1 MKQIHEKSKA
11 TPVLAETEVLVVG
24 SGPAG
29 LAAAVSA
36 ARQDVRTMLVE
47 RYGCFGGVITQ
58 VGVGGIAW
66 YRYDGTIDVEGIGIE
81 FERRAAAMGGSQRRP
96 YSDGE
101 QLDADLFKVVADQ
114 LVLESGIVPL
124 LHCLAV
130 DVIMEGDSIKGII
143 TESKSGRQAILAER
157 VIDATGD
164 ADIAYRAGAP
174 CRKTSKEEMMG
185 VTVIF
190 SCSGVDRRRFLDYVE
205 ENPATYADWGKNW
218 AIETTGKEN
227 DLYTAYLEE
236 PFNKARREGL
246 IPPDLLSIGGTW
258 STITDAGEATSL
270 NMIYMFGY
278 DSSDVW
284 DLTRAEMEGRR
295 QAMLAIEALR
305 LYQPGF
311 EKAKLRNFGM
321 TLGVRESRNIVG
333 SYTMTGQDVRN
344 QARFED
350 SIGIFPEFLDG
361 HGLLIL
367 PTTGRYFQIPYGIIV
382 PQGVDNLLVVGRC
395 VATDK
400 IAHTALRNM
409 MCCTVTGQAAG
420 VAAAVSI
427 KDRVKSSGVN
437 IQRLQSALKKQG
449 VRLE

>member
-1 MKQIHEKSKA
+1 
-11 TPVLAETEVLVVG
+11 
-24 SGPAG
+24 
-29 LAAAVSA
+29 
-36 ARQDVRTMLVE
+36 
-47 RYGCFGGVITQ
+47 
-58 VGVGGIAW
+58 
-66 YRYDGTIDVEGIGIE
+66 
-81 FERRAAAMGGSQRRP
+81 
-96 YSDGE
+96 
-101 QLDADLFKVVADQ
+101 
-114 LVLESGIVPL
+114 
-124 LHCLAV
+124 
-130 DVIMEGDSIKGII
+130 
-143 TESKSGRQAILAER
+143 
-157 VIDATGD
+157 
-164 ADIAYRAGAP
+164 
-174 CRKTSKEEMMG
+174 
-185 VTVIF
+185 
-190 SCSGVDRRRFLDYVE
+190 
-205 ENPATYADWGKNW
+205 
-218 AIETTGKEN
+218 
-227 DLYTAYLEE
+227 
-236 PFNKARREGL
+236 
-246 IPPDLLSIGGTW
+246 
-258 STITDAGEATSL
+258 
-270 NMIYMFGY
+270 
-278 DSSDVW
+278 
-284 DLTRAEMEGRR
+284 
-295 QAMLAIEALR
+295 MLAIEALR